1 MPPELRVDIGR
12 MVGDAIGSVRQE
24 PVDDDDQGA
33 GGRPRGDAVRVPG
46 VAPPLLGRRRRER
59 RHRADEVGLVPQEDV
74 DVRPRP
80 ILAVRE
86 RVGLRDVV
94 VLVAQFPLRCVPP
107 TPPLDDG
114 NAPAED
120 GLVKSNAPGLVAARR
135 ERELGSRED
144 PQVVRVVR
152 RHEARV
158 RVVTKAVLRRHH
170 AFAQRLVARAVPR
183 AQRRV
188 GVVPHRPR
196 LGVVRPGREVALGEA
211 GHELPR
217 GLDGPR
223 VDPPDEVKIEVPR
236 RPVDEVPRELHV
248 APREV
253 QRPHFELLVRSQAVG
268 VRRQAAAAERFARG
282 RVGVAL
288 ALRPA
293 VVYLAARTRGAAVG
307 VDPRRGNSGR
317 LLRCAPQLLRR
328 WLPRPLVLCIDGPLP
343 QPREVFSEIVGHR
356 AA

>member
-1 MPPELRVDIGR
+1 MP
-12 MVGDAIGSVRQE
+12 QKN
-24 PVDDDDQGA
+24 
-33 GGRPRGDAVRVPG
+33 
-46 VAPPLLGRRRRER
+46 
-59 RHRADEVGLVPQEDV
+59 V
-74 DVRPRP
+74 DVGPHP
-80 ILAVRE
+80 ILAVHE

-152 RHEARV
+152 CHEARV
-158 RVVTKAVLRRHH
+158 RVVTNAVLRRHH

-196 LGVVRPGREVALGEA
+196 LGVVRPGRKVALGEA

-236 RPVDEVPRELHV
+236 RAVDEVPRELHV

-293 VVYLAARTRGAAVG
+293 VVYLAARTRVAAVG
-307 VDPRRGNSGR
+307 SSGR
-317 LLRCAPQLLRR
+317 LLRCAPQLSWR
-328 WLPRPLVLCIDGPLP
+328 WLPRPLVLCIDGPLS
-343 QPREVFSEIVGHR
+343 QPREVFSEIVGRR

>member
-1 MPPELRVDIGR
+1 

-33 GGRPRGDAVRVPG
+33 GGWPRGDAVRVPG
-46 VAPPLLGRRRRER
+46 VAPPLLGRRRRKR
-59 RHRADEVGLVPQEDV
+59 RHHADEVGLVPQKNV
-74 DVRPRP
+74 DVGPHP
-80 ILAVRE
+80 ILAVHE

-107 TPPLDDG
+107 TSPLDDG

-152 RHEARV
+152 CHEARV
-158 RVVTKAVLRRHH
+158 RIVTKAVLRRHH

-253 QRPHFELLVRSQAVG
+253 QRPHLELLVRSQAVG
-268 VRRQAAAAERFARG
+268 VR
-282 RVGVAL
+282 
-288 ALRPA
+288 
-293 VVYLAARTRGAAVG
+293 
-307 VDPRRGNSGR
+307 
-317 LLRCAPQLLRR
+317 
-328 WLPRPLVLCIDGPLP
+328 
-343 QPREVFSEIVGHR
+343 
-356 AA
+356 